1 MFNPTVLTQASAPPQ
16 YAPACLSVVYGSYS
30 NNISSSHAK
39 VIAGAVIGSVFGV
52 IIILLAITATLR
64 KSNFMRKRL
73 GLRWKELNDA
83 EGKDPANLKLPSPAS
98 FLSDAPTEPRKDLTS
113 ELPRLAPQQVG
124 TEQLEDES
132 LSAPSSTNSIPE
144 ASYSIT
150 PGDAPSN
157 RGSSR
162 AGAFQQSP
170 PVYSPGARERS
181 PQSPKPSQNSV
192 PTETKSLR
200 SVEGKSR
207 QWV

>member
-1 MFNPTVLTQASAPPQ
+1 MSH
-16 YAPACLSVVYGSYS
+16 GSHP

-83 EGKDPANLKLPSPAS
+83 EGKYPANPTLPSPAS
-98 FLSDAPTEPRKDLTS
+98 FLSDTPTEPGKDLTP

-124 TEQLEDES
+124 TEQLEDVS
-132 LSAPSSTNSIPE
+132 PHTPSSTNGIPE
-144 ASYSIT
+144 AWDSIT
-150 PGDAPSN
+150 PGNAPSN
-157 RGSSR
+157 RGTSR

-170 PVYSPGARERS
+170 PVYSPGARSRS